1 MKKVLALLLTAI
13 LALALIPAAMASDTI
28 VIGVLLSDTSNT
40 FFVTMQEA
48 IEAKAAELGAE
59 TIVLDGANDAAKDV
73 TNMEDLISAGVDFVL
88 YNPVDSSAAAAVV
101 EAAAAAGIPVISID
115 RSVNGAEVVSHIA
128 SDNVYGGRIATEY
141 AIELMGGEGFIAEIQ
156 GQAGASAANERHQGF
171 NEAVAANGKVEVV
184 SSQIGDWDTTK
195 AMEIMENILTAFPE
209 VQAVFCAND
218 NMAVGAVQACQQNG
232 RADVFI
238 VGFDCEAIAL
248 QAIAEGTLAATIKQ
262 QPALMGSMGVETAIA
277 FLKGEAVE
285 SNIGVEVALVN
296 TAD

>member
-1 MKKVLALLLTAI
+1 MKKVLALLLSAI
-13 LALALIPAAMASDTI
+13 LAMAFIPAAVASDTI

-48 IEAKAAELGAE
+48 IEATAAELGAQ

-88 YNPVDSSAAAAVV
+88 YNPVDSNAAAAVV
-101 EAAAAAGIPVISID
+101 EAAAAVGIPVISID
-115 RSVNGAEVVSHIA
+115 RSVSGAEVVSHIA

-141 AIELMGGEGFIAEIQ
+141 AIGLIGGEGYLAEIQ

-238 VGFDCEAIAL
+238 VGFDCEAVAL

-262 QPALMGSMGVETAIA
+262 QPALMGQMGVETAIA
-277 FLKGEAVE
+277 FLKGEPVE

-296 TAD
+296 TAE

>member
-1 MKKVLALLLTAI
+1 MKKVLALVLTAI
-13 LALALIPAAMASDTI
+13 LALAFIPAAMAGDTI
-28 VIGVLLSDTSNT
+28 VIGALLSDTSNT

-48 IEAKAAELGAE
+48 IEAAAAELGAQ

-88 YNPVDSSAAAAVV
+88 YNPVDSNAAAAVV

-115 RSVNGAEVVSHIA
+115 RSVNGADVVCHIA

-141 AIELMGGEGFIAEIQ
+141 AIELIGGEGFIAEIQ

-171 NEAVAANGKVEVV
+171 NEAVAANGKVTVV

-195 AMEIMENILTAFPE
+195 AMQIMENILTAFPE

-218 NMAVGAVQACQQNG
+218 NMAVGAAQACQQNG

-238 VGFDCEAIAL
+238 VGFDCEAVAL
-248 QAIAEGTLAATIKQ
+248 QAISEGTMAATIKQ
-262 QPALMGSMGVETAIA
+262 QPALMGKLGVETALA

-285 SNIGVEVALVN
+285 SNIGAPVALV
-296 TAD
+296 TEAE